1 MRRVSNLLWIT
12 MAGVLRIAAIQVA
25 GAAKGADIE
34 SVSASGADQVVDY
47 DAGPFEQRI
56 SPVDVVLD
64 VIGGEIQERSLKVL
78 RKGGILVSTVG
89 INVASE
95 AKARGIEAKEFWVRS
110 DGDQLSEIS
119 RLIDAGRL
127 SSCRYR
133 APARQS
139 EGGARARRVRAGQGK
154 SRAQGEGLTGDWTM
168 KKQFTLLNQATGRI
182 AYRFQA
188 RDLHLVMGLAPRGN
202 STRFRMLIDG
212 EPPGDRHGSDVDNQ
226 GNGRVTEQ
234 GL

>member
-1 MRRVSNLLWIT
+1 M
-12 MAGVLRIAAIQVA
+12 
-25 GAAKGADIE
+25 
-34 SVSASGADQVVDY
+34 VDY

-110 DGDQLSEIS
+110 DGDQLSQIS

-127 SSCRYR
+127 GFRVGTVLPL
-133 APARQS
+133 AKAREAHELAES
-139 EGGARARRVRAGQGK
+139 GRARGKVVLRVK
-154 SRAQGEGLTGDWTM
+154 D
-168 KKQFTLLNQATGRI
+168 
-182 AYRFQA
+182 
-188 RDLHLVMGLAPRGN
+188 
-202 STRFRMLIDG
+202 
-212 EPPGDRHGSDVDNQ
+212 
-226 GNGRVTEQ
+226 
-234 GL
+234 